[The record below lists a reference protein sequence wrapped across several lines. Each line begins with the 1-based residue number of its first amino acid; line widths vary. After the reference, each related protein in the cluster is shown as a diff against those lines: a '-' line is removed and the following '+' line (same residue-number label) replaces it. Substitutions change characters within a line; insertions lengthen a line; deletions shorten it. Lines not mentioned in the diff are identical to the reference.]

1 MVTEMKL
8 CEGHQTHIDMDY
20 IVQYRCIGFRS
31 LQLFIERCNTVV
43 SVSNPPNPVIPLETL
58 TAVLLT
64 FMWV

>member
-8 CEGHQTHIDMDY
+8 CESHQNHLDMDY

-31 LQLFIERCNTVV
+31 LRLFIEGCNTVA
-43 SVSNPPNPVIPLETL
+43 SVSNPPNPVIPLETF

-64 FMWV
+64 FRWV